1 MAEETNREF
10 PLLIRFRSMVSEE
23 VKLKTL
29 AYLEGPLE
37 FLEETEKIVSLMFP
51 QFDFYSIRKVFADI
65 KKLYSG
71 KNPEYRR
78 CNTGYHDLNH
88 TMHCFV
94 VMAKIMHGAFIN
106 GIIFTKKYVTLGLIS
121 ALMHDTGYIQSKED
135 RTGTGGKYTLS
146 HIERSIEFMEKYFK
160 AKSYSLSD
168 FIFCRDCLRCTGINV
183 NIKEIQFESHEHEII
198 GKILGTADLIGQM
211 ADKKYLEKL
220 TFLYEEFREGGVPCF
235 NSELD
240 LIKATPDFWELTKQR
255 FVTEFGNVESYLRDH
270 FKDSLGIDRDLLRE
284 VIERNMRYLKFIMEY
299 HEANYRRY
307 LSPEGL
313 EEIIIEIRKLEANRE
328 TR

>member
-1 MAEETNREF
+1 
-10 PLLIRFRSMVSEE
+10 MVPEE

-29 AYLEGPLE
+29 AYLEDPLE

-51 QFDFYSIRKVFADI
+51 QFDFDLIRKVFVDI
-65 KKLYSG
+65 EKLYNG
-71 KNPEYRR
+71 KYPGYRR
-78 CNTGYHDLNH
+78 CNTRYHDLNH

-94 VMAKIMHGAFIN
+94 VMAKIMHGASIN
-106 GIIFTKKYVTLGLIS
+106 EIIFRKKYVTLGLIS
-121 ALMHDTGYIQSKED
+121 ALMHDTGYVQSRED

-146 HIERSIEFMEKYFK
+146 HIERSIEFLEKYFK
-160 AKSYSLSD
+160 ANSYSLND
-168 FIFCRDCLRCTGINV
+168 FTFCRDCLRCTGLTI
-183 NIKEIQFESHEHEII
+183 NIKEIQFESYEHEII

-220 TFLYEEFREGGVPCF
+220 TFLYEEFREGGVSVF
-235 NSELD
+235 NSGLD
-240 LIKATPDFWELTKQR
+240 LIKATPDFWEFTKQR

-270 FKDSLGIDRDLLRE
+270 FKASLGIDRDLLRD
-284 VIERNMRYLKFIMEY
+284 VIERSMRYLKFIMEH
-299 HEANYRRY
+299 HEADYRRY
-307 LSPEGL
+307 LSAEGL